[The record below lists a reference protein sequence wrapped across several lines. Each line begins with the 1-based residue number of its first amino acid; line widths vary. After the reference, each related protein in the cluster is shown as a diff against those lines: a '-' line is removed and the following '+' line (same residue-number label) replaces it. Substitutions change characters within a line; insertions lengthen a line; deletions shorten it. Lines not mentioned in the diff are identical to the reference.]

1 MNSET
6 RPLIFSL
13 LTILLWGFWGFFG
26 KLALE
31 KRMAPTTVF
40 LAETLVSALIA
51 VLFFVVVV
59 QRSDAQ
65 PSLFSTVNVYGILSG
80 VALAVGLLFYYLALQ
95 GGNVSIVV
103 PLTATYPV
111 VAVLLG
117 YVLLRERP
125 TALQWIGVILV
136 VVGAALLVS
145 GPSKAPEP

>member
-1 MNSET
+1 MKSET

-13 LTILLWGFWGFFG
+13 LTVLMWGLWGFFG
-26 KLALE
+26 MLALE

-51 VLFFVVVV
+51 VVLVLAVV
-59 QRSDAQ
+59 QRHDSQ
-65 PSLFSTVNVYGILSG
+65 PLYSTVNIYGILSG
-80 VALAVGLLFYYLALQ
+80 LVLAVGLLFYYLALERA
-95 GGNVSIVV
+95 NVTVVV

-125 TALQWIGVILV
+125 SPLQWVGVILV
-136 VVGAALLVS
+136 VVGTALLLS
-145 GPSKAPEP
+145 GPSKTPEP

>member
-1 MNSET
+1 MSSET

-13 LTILLWGFWGFFG
+13 LTIFLWGLWGFFG

-51 VLFFVVVV
+51 VLFVVVAV
-59 QRSDAQ
+59 QRSDSQ
-65 PSLFSTVNVYGILSG
+65 PLYSTVNVYGILSG
-80 VALAVGLLFYYLALQ
+80 VALAAGLLFYYLALQ

-136 VVGAALLVS
+136 AVGAALLVS
-145 GPSKAPEP
+145 GPSKAPDP

>member
-1 MNSET
+1 MKSET

-13 LTILLWGFWGFFG
+13 LTVLMWGLWGFFG
-26 KLALE
+26 MLALE

-51 VLFFVVVV
+51 VVLVLAVV
-59 QRSDAQ
+59 QRHDAQ
-65 PSLFSTVNVYGILSG
+65 PLYSTVNVYGILSG
-80 VALAVGLLFYYLALQ
+80 LVLAVGLLFYYLALERA
-95 GGNVSIVV
+95 NVTVVV

-125 TALQWIGVILV
+125 SPLQWVGVILV
-136 VVGAALLVS
+136 VVGTALLLS
-145 GPSKAPEP
+145 GPSKTPEP